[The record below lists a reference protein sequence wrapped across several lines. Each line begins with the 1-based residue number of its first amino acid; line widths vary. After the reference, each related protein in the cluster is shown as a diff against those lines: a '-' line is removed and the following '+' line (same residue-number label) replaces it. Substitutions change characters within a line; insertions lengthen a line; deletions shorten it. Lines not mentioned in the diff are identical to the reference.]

1 VAPWGCRDF
10 FESAILAVVAV
21 GTIHTI
27 ARDLHVVEGHHPRT
41 LWEDPDIPSI
51 VVFRTGRRLYL
62 LDSGLGP
69 EQRRAISDLG
79 RRYADSCDEIV
90 LLNSHGHCDHL
101 GNNNVIAEIGRGK
114 TVRHYLPRA
123 ARAALDVRHFF
134 DGMYRRGIGYF
145 DYLAGL
151 TVPADAIASLLRS
164 LGASRNLT
172 GQDIGPLGTEI
183 EKLGILPALSGLMP
197 SLVVDILMQT
207 YPATFP
213 SVETM
218 IDYEDISSPRD
229 IAIGNTRWTGWTFH
243 DDEGQPEVQVLH
255 SGGHSAGGVVF
266 HLPEHKFMM
275 LADETTS
282 VPIWADSDPAR
293 TMETARKA
301 LVMVEA
307 GQLEMICAGHRPLLP
322 VAGDQA
328 RAALNDVIRYGTEF
342 ADAVADAL
350 RRHPAG
356 MGIDALY
363 DQLVG
368 EAQPDSTI
376 ALLARLQFPVFATF
390 LKLTLLNHCLLLRMP
405 LDHDGNGQPTFRIK

>member
-1 VAPWGCRDF
+1 VA
-10 FESAILAVVAV
+10 L

-27 ARDLHVVEGHHPRT
+27 ARDLHVVEGHHPQN
-41 LWEDPDIPSI
+41 LWQDPDIPSI

-69 EQRRAISDLG
+69 DQRKAISELG
-79 RRYADSCDEIV
+79 RRYADTCDEIV

-101 GNNNVIAEIGRGK
+101 GNNDVIAEIGRGK

-123 ARAALDVRHFF
+123 ARPALDVRHFF
-134 DGMYRRGIGYF
+134 DAMYRRGIGYF
-145 DYLAGL
+145 DYMAGL

-164 LGASRNLT
+164 LGASQNLT
-172 GQDIGPLGTEI
+172 GQDVGPLGAEI
-183 EKLGILPALSGLMP
+183 EKLGILPALGGFVP

-213 SVETM
+213 SIETM
-218 IDYEDISSPRD
+218 IDYEDISPPRD
-229 IAIGNTRWTGWTFH
+229 IVIGNTRWTGWTFH
-243 DDEGQPEVQVLH
+243 DDEGQPQVQVLQ

-282 VPIWADSDPAR
+282 VPIWADSNPVR
-293 TMETARKA
+293 TIETARRA
-301 LVMVEA
+301 LAIIEA
-307 GQLEMICAGHRPLLP
+307 GQLQMLGAGHRPLLP

-328 RAALNDVIRYGTEF
+328 RAALTDVIRYGTEF
-342 ADAVADAL
+342 AEAVADAL

-356 MGIDALY
+356 MGIDDLY
-363 DQLVG
+363 DLLVS
-368 EAQPDSTI
+368 EAHPDSTI

-390 LKLTLLNHCLLLRMP
+390 LKLTLLNHCLLLQMP
-405 LDHDGNGQPTFRIK
+405 KEHDGDGHTTFQIP